1 MMCYIVLLL
10 LLVYMDVRVRLEW
23 MSAMICAVVLLS
35 PLVLMDVR
43 VRLEWMF
50 AIMCCRFA
58 VTFGAH
64 GCTWCREPVFEQ
76 AVSAMLYFCISLL
89 CAMYMVSR
97 ARL

>member
-1 MMCYIVLLL
+1 MLCCFKVTFG
-10 LLVYMDVRVRLEW
+10 VHGCEGPPGV

-35 PLVLMDVR
+35 PSVLMDVR
-43 VRLEWMF
+43 VRLQWMF
-50 AIMCCRFA
+50 AMMCCRFA

-76 AVSAMLYFCISLL
+76 AVSTTLYFCISVL